1 MRAIVIKIKRS
12 HESVKI
18 IPNILY
24 PLISRLMDTEAKT
37 ADTKETK
44 EVPDTEM
51 TTEETKPASS
61 PEIDEKLIENHEGL

>member
-1 MRAIVIKIKRS
+1 
-12 HESVKI
+12 
-18 IPNILY
+18 
-24 PLISRLMDTEAKT
+24 MDTEAKT